1 MKLELLKSKKI
12 KITIAPKTDC
22 ASKQE
27 GIILPVLA
35 TRIVITEESEDN
47 VELMLDITWCI

>member
-27 GIILPVLA
+27 GIILA
-35 TRIVITEESEDN
+35 TRIVNTEESEYN
-47 VELMLDITWCI
+47 VKLMLDITWCI